1 MNAEQKKKVKKAVGK
16 TPHTSRVP
24 FVLFFLLRPLKN
36 DRNAGHADYCAGR
49 LVVLHP
55 ILAQVHPV
63 KRRPLR
69 LDDPVAVQLEF
80 LRGPAPHL
88 DQQQAVVAVRGEPA
102 VALRV
107 NGRRQDSLAEGAFED
122 CVARAAATA
131 VTLLRLVHVDKMRA
145 GLPTAVALKL
155 HPPNAWPSGSNRKN
169 PFRFRAEKYSE
180 KRHSC
185 LLSLPPLPFFFVC
198 DAFFFFLF
206 MCVVPPF
213 RAPPQ
218 HARTSME
225 EGEKKK
231 KKKKVQTNKST
242 RK

>member
-1 MNAEQKKKVKKAVGK
+1 MNAEQKKKVKKAAGK

-63 KRRPLR
+63 KRRPLH

-88 DQQQAVVAVRGEPA
+88 DQQQAVVAIRGEPA

-107 NGRRQDSLAEGAFED
+107 DRRRQDSLAEGAFED

-131 VTLLRLVHVDKMRA
+131 VTLLRLVHVDKMGA

-155 HPPNAWPSGSNRKN
+155 HPPNARPSGSNRKN
-169 PFRFRAEKYSE
+169 PFRFRAETYSE

-185 LLSLPPLPFFFVC
+185 LLSLPPPLPFFVC
-198 DAFFFFLF
+198 AMRLYIYLF
-206 MCVVPPF
+206 IYLR
-213 RAPPQ
+213 RASFSCSS
-218 HARTSME
+218 ATRTHKHGRE
-225 EGEKKK
+225 RKKK
-231 KKKKVQTNKST
+231 CKRINQRKS
-242 RK
+242 R